1 MKGFLGLSQQRA
13 AGSIVLAFSYEVFP
27 VLPRSARCLSP
38 FTGARVCF
46 PRV

>member
-1 MKGFLGLSQQRA
+1 MMGFLGLSRQRA
-13 AGSIVLAFSYEVFP
+13 AGSIALAFSYEVFL
-27 VLPRSARCLSP
+27 VLPRPAGCLSP